1 MDEPEARKTR
11 NKEAWERYMRAERR
25 ELEVRQDGHL
35 AKVLGRPLPNE
46 SPEKLERLAGE
57 DPRRALEGLVELMSA
72 SGEIF
77 YKHIDDFTPQDIYA
91 RGRAEGS
98 ESSGW
103 WAVGPEDSLLRLEH
117 RSGPGSNARSR
128 FFHA

>member
-35 AKVLGRPLPNE
+35 AKMLGHPLPNE
-46 SPEKLERLAGE
+46 SPEELEQLAGE
-57 DPRRALEGLVELMSA
+57 DQRRALEGLVDLMSD

-77 YKHIDDFTPQDIYA
+77 YKHIDDFTPQDLYA
-91 RGRAEGS
+91 RGRAEGKRI
-98 ESSGW
+98 EW
-103 WAVGPEDSLLRLEH
+103 VVGRRAQKMAFS
-117 RSGPGSNARSR
+117 A
-128 FFHA
+128 